1 MKGVRSDLVD
11 LRLVVQQLNDRESLV
26 TMKATAM
33 LSLSPKPRYS
43 GTQVGAETDIDV
55 SKSAVIGMCARCQ
68 VTSCPFPC

>member
-33 LSLSPKPRYS
+33 LSLS
-43 GTQVGAETDIDV
+43 QNLVIQAH
-55 SKSAVIGMCARCQ
+55 KSVQRLISTYLRQPLLGCVLVVR
-68 VTSCPFPC
+68 